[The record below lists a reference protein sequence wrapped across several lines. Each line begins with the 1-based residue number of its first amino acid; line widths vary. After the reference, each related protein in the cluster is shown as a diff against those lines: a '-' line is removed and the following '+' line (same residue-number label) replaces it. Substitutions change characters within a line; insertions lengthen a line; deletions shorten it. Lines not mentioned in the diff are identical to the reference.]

1 MPQGNPKRREAGASA
16 RLVAPRREQREK
28 IRRAQCEKSSDN
40 SVERYT
46 GGLAQSLHGRVGGL
60 PAQQAPH
67 HLNEQVTHHRVAAA
81 VDAAFA
87 PTAIA
92 LVDARAQPGVAG
104 DLAAVVKAL
113 ESPGFPTGG

>member
-1 MPQGNPKRREAGASA
+1 MQAELFGGGPLGGQAPQVNGQAARGGHGQPAPGALA
-16 RLVAPRREQREK
+16 
-28 IRRAQCEKSSDN
+28 
-40 SVERYT
+40 

-92 LVDARAQPGVAG
+92 LVDALAQPGVAG